1 MRGGRGRNGQARHAI
16 KRPSVRGRARCPETI
31 GVCNT
36 AGERRGA
43 ALCQG
48 TRPCRTPPRHICSRL
63 FHMHTS
69 VEGHQALQPSWSING
84 FSTPLHPPPPPR
96 PCFTARRVQADVP
109 AFACTAAFRGIGAH
123 ERRRG
128 PGVQN
133 LQGSRARR
141 KQRCM
146 ATVMPSRRAAAVHER
161 KKSVKAGGGG
171 TLAGRTG

>member
-84 FSTPLHPPPPPR
+84 FSTPLHSTPLHSTPLP
-96 PCFTARRVQADVP
+96 VP
-109 AFACTAAFRGIGAH
+109 ASPPAGCRRMCLRSPAPQPSGALVRTSAAEVPGCRIFRAV
-123 ERRRG
+123 G
-128 PGVQN
+128 PGVSS
-133 LQGSRARR
+133 GAWPRSCRRDERRPYMREKRA
-141 KQRCM
+141 
-146 ATVMPSRRAAAVHER
+146 SRRAGAA
-161 KKSVKAGGGG
+161 
-171 TLAGRTG
+171 L